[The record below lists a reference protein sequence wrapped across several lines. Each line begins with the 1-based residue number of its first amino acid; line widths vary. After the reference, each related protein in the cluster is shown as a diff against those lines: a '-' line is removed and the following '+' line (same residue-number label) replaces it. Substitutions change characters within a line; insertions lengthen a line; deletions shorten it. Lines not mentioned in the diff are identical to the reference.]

1 MLDVEPSETR
11 AQQVVVRVRFDEGDR
26 SRLYVGSV
34 SLRRYLETS
43 GLKWVLRLGELMD
56 EMDWAAFERAYEP
69 GGRPPLHPKR
79 VLGLMM
85 YAAVLQQSSL
95 RQTETLALRD
105 VGAWWL
111 TGGLA
116 PDHTTIARFVAR
128 HEALLSD
135 DFFVQVT
142 SKVAKHL
149 GATSSEMAID
159 GTVKEAA
166 SSAVRALKREALD
179 RKRAEAKEEL
189 EVAQAAVAK
198 AASTEET
205 AVAAAQE
212 EEAAE
217 RVEQLEKANEVM
229 AQREEAN
236 KVVSKPTDNLQVS
249 VVEPEAALQPL
260 KQSNDYGL
268 AYKCV
273 CGANGDGLIV
283 AQQLAPTSETEHVE
297 ELLEQHERVLGHAPE
312 RVLADAGFS
321 SIALLSLFVALGIDV
336 LIPSGKNGK
345 PRSGRGGRFGKSVF
359 GYDEASDSMR
369 CPHGAVLTPGKPQ
382 KDRRG
387 LVFRKFSTSACSSC
401 PLRAQCTK
409 ATARII
415 KRYDGDELKDAME
428 NILRH
433 PAAKAAYKRRSAM
446 VEPVFARM
454 AQAGFT
460 RFRRRGLIRV
470 RTEWALRCASHNI
483 ALFLGRWRGV
493 VFAIFAIR
501 LPDGSWR
508 RSIAVASVT
517 P

>member
-11 AQQVVVRVRFDEGDR
+11 ARQVVVRVRFDEGDR

-34 SLRRYLETS
+34 PLRGYLEAS

-56 EMDWAAFERAYEP
+56 EMDWVAFEGAYEP

-95 RQTETLALRD
+95 RQTEALALRD

-116 PDHTTIARFVAR
+116 PDHTTIARFIAR

-149 GATSSEMAID
+149 GATSSDMAID

-166 SSAVRALKREALD
+166 SSAARALKREALD

-189 EVAQAAVAK
+189 ELAQAAVAK
-198 AASTEET
+198 AEPTQT
-205 AVAAAQE
+205 AVAVAKQE
-212 EEAAE
+212 KAAE
-217 RVEQLEKANEVM
+217 RVEQLEKANVVM

-273 CGANGDGLIV
+273 CGANDDGLVV

-297 ELLEQHERVLGHAPE
+297 ELLEQHKRILGNAPE

-321 SIALLSLFVALGIDV
+321 AIGLLSLFVALGIDV

-345 PRSGRGGRFGKSVF
+345 PRSGSGGRFGKSVF

-369 CPHGAVLTPGKPQ
+369 CPQGAVLTPGKPER
-382 KDRRG
+382 DGRG
-387 LVFRKFSTSACSSC
+387 LVFRRFSTSACPSC

-415 KRYDGDELKDAME
+415 KRYDGDELKDVME

-470 RTEWALRCASHNI
+470 RTEWALRCTSHNI

-493 VFAIFAIR
+493 VFAIFAVR

-508 RSIAVASVT
+508 RSVAVASVT
-517 P
+517 A